1 MKNNVITELLKIE
14 VLPAITPEQ
23 VVEKADA
30 INSFISQQDGFIDSE
45 LVRGVEG
52 NTWYFIYH
60 IENMEKLKAVGEKI
74 RSKRLFGD
82 LMPLIEPDS
91 MKVSF
96 YQKVKSWQSE
106 K

>member
-14 VLPAITPEQ
+14 VLPETTPEQ
-23 VVEKADA
+23 LLEKADV
-30 INSFISQQDGFIDSE
+30 INSFISQQEGFIDSE
-45 LVRGVEG
+45 LVRAVEG

-74 RSKRLFGD
+74 RSLRLFGD
-82 LMPLIEPDS
+82 LMPLIESDS

-96 YQKVKSWQSE
+96 YQKLKSW
-106 K
+106 

>member
-1 MKNNVITELLKIE
+1 MKSNVITELLKIE
-14 VLPAITPEQ
+14 VLPGTTSEQ
-23 VVEKADA
+23 VIEKADV

-45 LVRGVEG
+45 LVRAVEG
-52 NTWYFIYH
+52 NAWYFIYH
-60 IENMEKLKAVGEKI
+60 IENMEKLMAVGEKI
-74 RSKRLFGD
+74 RSIRLFGD
-82 LMPLIEPDS
+82 LMPLIEPES

>member
-1 MKNNVITELLKIE
+1 MKIE
-14 VLPAITPEQ
+14 VLPGTTSEQ
-23 VVEKADA
+23 VIEKADV

-45 LVRGVEG
+45 LVRAVEG

-60 IENMEKLKAVGEKI
+60 IENMEKLMAVGEKI
-74 RSKRLFGD
+74 RSIRLFGD
-82 LMPLIEPDS
+82 LMPLIEPES

>member
-1 MKNNVITELLKIE
+1 MKSNVITELLKIE
-14 VLPAITPEQ
+14 ALPGTTPEQ
-23 VVEKADA
+23 VVEKADF
-30 INSFISQQDGFIDSE
+30 INAFISGQDGFIDSE
-45 LVRGVEG
+45 LIRAVEG

-74 RSKRLFGD
+74 RSIRLFGE

-96 YQKVKSWQSE
+96 FRKMKSW
-106 K
+106 